1 MVVFSAVM
9 ERIANTPPP
18 LPARPTPQPT
28 NRHFYFIFMV
38 QGLCTLD
45 ERGERRPHFD
55 RRVQIIMMTVAGLVL
70 LVQDVSRDE
79 DTARAGRGLGTRTR
93 SCLDTF

>member
-1 MVVFSAVM
+1 M
-9 ERIANTPPP
+9 I
-18 LPARPTPQPT
+18 
-28 NRHFYFIFMV
+28 

-45 ERGERRPHFD
+45 ERGGRRPHFD
-55 RRVQIIMMTVAGLVL
+55 HRVQVIMMTVAGLVL

-79 DTARAGRGLGTRTR
+79 DAARAGRGLGTRTR